1 MITPIGQGILQ
12 VLGMDY
18 SFLSGAMTINI
29 DDNGIMIVSLSCK
42 LSPGEVAKAID
53 IANHCKTIY
62 YPLTALQPGSSAR

>member
-12 VLGMDY
+12 VLNIDY
-18 SFLSGAMTINI
+18 SFLSGAMTISIGN
-29 DDNGIMIVSLSCK
+29 DGTMTVSLSCK

-62 YPLTALQPGSSAR
+62 YLGSSKF